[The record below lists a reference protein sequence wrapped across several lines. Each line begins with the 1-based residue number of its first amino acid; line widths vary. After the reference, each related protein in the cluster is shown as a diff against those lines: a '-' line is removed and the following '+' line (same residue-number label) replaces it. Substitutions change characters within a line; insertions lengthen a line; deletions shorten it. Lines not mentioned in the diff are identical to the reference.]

1 MSDEDQ
7 ITKELHDLSFSLADR
22 VNSYRSGW
30 VRHFRRRDAV
40 IAAELSEELRRVIM
54 TAKRMRNLLNE
65 WGEEESP

>member
-1 MSDEDQ
+1 
-7 ITKELHDLSFSLADR
+7 
-22 VNSYRSGW
+22 
-30 VRHFRRRDAV
+30 V